1 MKSNTTK
8 TYPYSGNYYGYTLV
22 TSADGTVTERK
33 YNEFFTIVNMALT
46 VNLLGELVIESES
59 KMQLN
64 GYISNVLDKNDE
76 NIYVD
81 GVWQIT
87 QTAPLLGPL
96 GIKGGYKYRARLIEG
111 QI

>member
-8 TYPYSGNYYGYTLV
+8 SYPYSGKYYGYSLV

-33 YNEFFTIVNMALT
+33 YDEFFTIINMALT

-64 GYISNVLDKNDE
+64 GYIREVLDKNDE

-81 GVWQIT
+81 GVWQII